1 MDSGGHTGTHSIK
14 KKVTMSPTK
23 EVTKALESLQSEI
36 KDNLLTPF
44 REGQPA
50 TGIPTWLP
58 DGTQITQEDW
68 VKWALIK
75 LGYYDSNE

>member
-50 TGIPTWLP
+50 TG